1 MASPNPGSFRRLL
14 FFGQILLVASTQLMS
29 QQVELRGIW
38 MTPRRGDEFW
48 SKQEIAQAME
58 RTREAGFNT
67 VYFLAWSR
75 GWPLWRSE
83 FFQTETGYLTD
94 PRAGDRDILQEAIE
108 EAHARGLDIEAWME
122 YGFVGWWDGYQL
134 EGYPKGPLFAKHPE
148 WLARRSDGS
157 DEFISGHV
165 GTFYWM
171 AHSQPAVQRFLVE
184 LHTEIA
190 RKYEVEGIELDRIRY
205 PRLDCGYDSV
215 TVSMYRAS
223 HQGAHPP
230 APDDSAWMRWR
241 ADRLLEFHKAAF
253 ASIKRERPGIIVSNA
268 PGHYSTGAGYSA
280 YEDYLPDWKG
290 WIRGGSVDA
299 VQVQMY
305 VAPEEFRDVVR
316 SMMRGIRVEDRFRL
330 FAGLVVKPSEKLFSR
345 EQIRELVSISRGAGL
360 DGYAFWFYN
369 DIRDNGLLP
378 FFRDEIHKMKAVS
391 PFRSADFKKP

>member
-1 MASPNPGSFRRLL
+1 MSILILPQLRSWVISGCL
-14 FFGQILLVASTQLMS
+14 LLVAFPPSLAQH
-29 QQVELRGIW
+29 VELRGLW
-38 MTPRRGDEFW
+38 MTPRQGDEFW
-48 SKQEIAQAME
+48 SRQQIAEAMKN
-58 RTREAGFNT
+58 TKDAGFNT

-75 GWPLWRSE
+75 GWPLWKSEVFRSE
-83 FFQTETGYLTD
+83 TGFPTD
-94 PRAGDRDILQEAIE
+94 PNAGDRDILQEAIE
-108 EAHARGLDIEAWME
+108 EAHACGLDIEAWME
-122 YGFVGWWDGYQL
+122 YGFVAWWDGYLL

-171 AHSQPAVQRFLVE
+171 AHSQPAVQRFLVA
-184 LHTEIA
+184 LHAEIA
-190 RKYEVEGIELDRIRY
+190 QKYDVEGIELDRIRY

-215 TVSMYRAS
+215 TVAMYRAA
-223 HQGAHPP
+223 HNGAYPA

-241 ADRLLEFHKAAF
+241 ADRILEFHKSAYDA
-253 ASIKRERPGIIVSNA
+253 IKRVRRNVIVSNA
-268 PGHYSTGAGYSA
+268 PGHYSSGSGYSA
-280 YEDYLPDWKG
+280 YEDYLQDWKG
-290 WIRGGSVDA
+290 WIREGSVDA

-305 VAPEEFRDVVR
+305 VAPEEFRDVIR
-316 SMMRGIRVEDRFRL
+316 SMMRGVRVTDRFRL
-330 FAGLVVKPSEKLFSR
+330 FAGLVVKPSEKLFAR
-345 EQIRELVSISRGAGL
+345 EEIRELVSVTRGAGL